1 MNPTATVRYDGEL
14 RTTATHILSQKQI
27 VTDAPLDNHGKGEA
41 FSPTDLLAT
50 SLLTCMLTVMGRLA
64 QKKEIRTGT
73 VSGKVEKIMVS
84 NPRRISALLIEL
96 QFSEHQ
102 LSEVEKTLLEDAAI
116 NCPVAKSIHP
126 DIAVNIKFGY
136 Y

>member
-102 LSEVEKTLLEDAAI
+102 LSEVEKALLEDAAI